1 MAYGNGSATDGN
13 LSFKFHDSLMECYA
27 VAINRLRNGIVHLKT
42 ESEVFRNLFKGERDL
57 G

>member
-1 MAYGNGSATDGN
+1 
-13 LSFKFHDSLMECYA
+13 MECYA

-57 G
+57 GWR